1 MLAGVLGVLG
11 VLGALGVL
19 GVTAAAAEPSK
30 PVLMVIYFDNLT
42 GKPEHDVMKKGLAEM
57 VITDLIGYDG
67 ITVVE
72 RDKLEAAL
80 GELHLQDTAAFD
92 PATRV
97 TAGKLVGARYV
108 ISGAMLG
115 VMPEVRIDARLTD
128 IMTGADVVAASVR
141 GAPER
146 LFDLEQDLV
155 GKLISSIGAKLTN
168 DAPTRK
174 MKGVGVE
181 TVLAY
186 STGLDLEDKGKLEEA
201 RKQYSAVLKKS
212 PTFTLPRE
220 RTEKLLK
227 KMVETQNGRS
237 VAMSSAAATL
247 VKAVEQ
253 TLAGKFDQLSRD
265 KQDEYLELRAIRGRL
280 LGLTLKQ
287 HLITRD
293 SPHVVMRGHEAAAR
307 KLLHEIHANFE
318 LGRQEFARYR
328 LQHDGS
334 SSVNSDLPRDLDRI
348 ASEAH
353 LKKSVEH
360 LDEAARQEA
369 KFVLLGQVEEG
380 EKAYTLGPALGD
392 LDPKLWSETFAMLD
406 REVDSLLRSNK
417 VGAEY
422 EVESALALQAKALFR
437 IGMTEEGIAKLQRFL
452 DQYPTSRD
460 FSHVTRDINIEL
472 GVEHSSDRGDVLDY
486 SDKGLKRCEFD
497 LLNRG
502 ANSMI
507 SHRIAVKGV
516 AGLVDTITEV
526 ERACGNHKDFMW
538 HNLYMTF
545 ASTAARYGEC
555 ELSRELWR
563 KFLDHGGSRG
573 DLDGYQKGQP
583 DCVIFPARTPSG
595 VAGAPPPG

>member
-1 MLAGVLGVLG
+1 MLALVLGVLD
-11 VLGALGVL
+11 
-19 GVTAAAAEPSK
+19 VTPAAAAPEK
-30 PVLMVIYFDNLT
+30 PVVMVIYFDNLT

-57 VITDLIGYDG
+57 IITDLIGYDG

-80 GELHLQDTAAFD
+80 GELQLQGTAAFD

-168 DAPTRK
+168 DVPTRK
-174 MKGVGVE
+174 MKGVGAE

-186 STGLDLEDKGKLEEA
+186 SAGLDLEDKGKLEEA

-227 KMVETQNGRS
+227 KMVEAQNGRS

-253 TLAGKFDQLSRD
+253 ALAGKFDQLSRD
-265 KQDEYLELRAIRGRL
+265 KQEEYLALRAIRGRL

-287 HLITRD
+287 HLVTRD

-307 KLLHEIHANFE
+307 KLLREIHANFE
-318 LGRQEFARYR
+318 LARQEFARYR
-328 LQHDGS
+328 LQHKGS
-334 SSVNSDLPRDLDRI
+334 SSMDLRLPGELDRI
-348 ASEAH
+348 AGEAH
-353 LKKSVEH
+353 LKKQVEH
-360 LDEAARQEA
+360 LEEVAHQEA

-380 EKAYTLGPALGD
+380 EKDYTIGPALGD
-392 LDPKLWSETFAMLD
+392 LDPKLWSEMFGMLD
-406 REVDSLLRSNK
+406 REVDSLLRTNK

-422 EVESALALQAKALFR
+422 EVKTALELQAEALFR
-437 IGMTEEGIAKLQRFL
+437 IGKTEQGIAKLQRFL
-452 DQYPTSRD
+452 DQYPTSKD
-460 FSHVTRDINIEL
+460 FSHVTRDINVEL
-472 GVEHSSDRGDVLDY
+472 GVEHTFDRGNILDY
-486 SDKGLKRCEFD
+486 SDRGLKRCD
-497 LLNRG
+497 YG
-502 ANSMI
+502 ALALGARSI
-507 SHRIAVKGV
+507 IPHRVAVKGV
-516 AGLVDTITEV
+516 AALAETITEI
-526 ERACGNHKDFMW
+526 ERACGSHDDLFWN
-538 HNLYMTF
+538 NLYSMF

-563 KFLDHGGSRG
+563 KFLDHKGSRAE
-573 DLDGYQKGQP
+573 LESAQKHQA
-583 DCVIFPARTPSG
+583 DCVIFP
-595 VAGAPPPG
+595 